1 MLSRRTAPS
10 SRRFPGWYERYGSG
24 RSRDGVRL
32 RLDCDILKGIPAGAE
47 ITTARTSETA
57 QLKKRL
63 EKGRLYVY
71 DRGFADYGLFRDVI
85 DAGSSFQVRYEP
97 PSGT

>member
-1 MLSRRTAPS
+1 MAPS
-10 SRRFPGWYERYGSG
+10 SRRFLEWYGCSG
-24 RSRDGVRL
+24 ARRSRGGVRL
-32 RLDCDILKGIPAGAE
+32 HLDFDILEGIPVGAE
-47 ITTARTSETA
+47 VTAARTSETA
-57 QLKKRL
+57 RLRKRL

-71 DRGFADYGLFRDVI
+71 DRGFADYGLFQAVI